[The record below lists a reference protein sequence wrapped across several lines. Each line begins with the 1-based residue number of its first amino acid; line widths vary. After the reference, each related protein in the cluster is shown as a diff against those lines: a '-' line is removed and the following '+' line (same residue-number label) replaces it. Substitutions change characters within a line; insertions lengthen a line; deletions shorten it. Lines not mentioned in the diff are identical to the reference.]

1 MFEAWLRQ
9 LDEPEDPKLEGLTIF
24 ALLIPLQMAT
34 EYVCAT
40 LQAWDALEPSRFA
53 AGAAPLAHGFDI
65 PLRTFLL
72 VLSIAAVLLVPAQLW
87 PRTRRA
93 GRIGALLLALS
104 MVVATFPRTG
114 NHLYLVAFV
123 LTLCVRL
130 EFSGPQMRDLLA
142 RSLRWVLVVV
152 LFYSGLQKLAHG
164 FYLDGQMLAYLGD
177 RPGYAG
183 LIELLTPAAEAQRI
197 ASLSRLGG
205 GGPFS
210 TDAPLL
216 LLASNLTYVGEMGL
230 PLLLLHP
237 KTRRPAVVT
246 TFGLILAIEI
256 FAREVFFGLWFT
268 ALLLLFAKPT
278 TYRRAFYAIAVLD
291 VAMVLV
297 RLGVF
302 PEVAFT

>member
-1 MFEAWLRQ
+1 MIEAWLRQ
-9 LDEPEDPKLEGLTIF
+9 LDEPEDPKLEGLKFFTW
-24 ALLIPLQMAT
+24 LIPLQMAT

-40 LQAWDALEPSRFA
+40 LQAWDALDPSRFA
-53 AGAAPLAHGFDI
+53 AGAAPLAHGFAV

-72 VLSIAAVLLVPAQLW
+72 VLSLASVVLIPAQLW
-87 PRTRRA
+87 PKTRRV
-93 GRIGALLLALS
+93 GRVLALVLAVS
-104 MVVATFPRTG
+104 MVIATFPRSG

-123 LTLCVRL
+123 LALCVRL

-142 RSLRWVLVVV
+142 RSLRWLLVVV

-177 RPGYAG
+177 REGYAG
-183 LIELLTPAAEAQRI
+183 LMALLTPEAEAQRI
-197 ASLSRLGG
+197 AAMPRLEG

-216 LLASNLTYVGEMGL
+216 LIVSNLTYVGEMGL

-237 KTRRPAVVT
+237 KTRRWAVLA
-246 TFGLILAIEI
+246 TFGLIVAIEI

-268 ALLLLFAKPT
+268 ALLLLFAKPA
-278 TYRRAFYAIAVLD
+278 TYRRAFVAVVVLD
-291 VAMVLV
+291 VAMILV
-297 RLGVF
+297 RLGLL
-302 PEVAFT
+302 PEVKFT